1 MKQLFFPTF
10 FLIGCSEK
18 YADFSIL
25 DASRENNLN
34 AVIQHLNNCADVNQ
48 KDRYIGYTP
57 LHYSAWNGDIDIAEL
72 LIVKGANLN
81 VRDKKNNTPLDV
93 AVKANK
99 IKIAS
104 YLRNSGAKTSEELK
118 AEGK

>member
-1 MKQLFFPTF
+1 M
-10 FLIGCSEK
+10 
-18 YADFSIL
+18 
-25 DASRENNLN
+25 
-34 AVIQHLNNCADVNQ
+34 QHLNNCADVNQ

-81 VRDKKNNTPLDV
+81 ARDKKNNTPLDV

-104 YLRNSGAKTSEELK
+104 EIQNCHERLNENDN
-118 AEGK
+118 

>member
-1 MKQLFFPTF
+1 M
-10 FLIGCSEK
+10 
-18 YADFSIL
+18 
-25 DASRENNLN
+25 
-34 AVIQHLNNCADVNQ
+34 IQHLNNCADVNQ

-81 VRDKKNNTPLDV
+81 ARDKRNNTPLDV

>member
-1 MKQLFFPTF
+1 MCQAKS
-10 FLIGCSEK
+10 GWAK
-18 YADFSIL
+18 
-25 DASRENNLN
+25 
-34 AVIQHLNNCADVNQ
+34 
-48 KDRYIGYTP
+48 
-57 LHYSAWNGDIDIAEL
+57 IA
-72 LIVKGANLN
+72 
-81 VRDKKNNTPLDV
+81 KNNTPLDV

>member
-1 MKQLFFPTF
+1 MKQLFFPAF

-48 KDRYIGYTP
+48 KDRYIDYTP

-81 VRDKKNNTPLDV
+81 ARDKKNNTPLDV
-93 AVKANK
+93 TLPL
-99 IKIAS
+99 S
-104 YLRNSGAKTSEELK
+104 PRNTKGPPEG
-118 AEGK
+118 AEGGTHGSHGLG

>member
-1 MKQLFFPTF
+1 M
-10 FLIGCSEK
+10 
-18 YADFSIL
+18 
-25 DASRENNLN
+25 
-34 AVIQHLNNCADVNQ
+34 IQHLNNCADVNQ
-48 KDRYIGYTP
+48 KDRYIGFTP
-57 LHYSAWNGDIDIAEL
+57 LHYSAWNGDIDIAGL
-72 LIVKGANLN
+72 LIVKGADLN
-81 VRDKKNNTPLDV
+81 ARDKKNNTPLDV

>member
-1 MKQLFFPTF
+1 M
-10 FLIGCSEK
+10 
-18 YADFSIL
+18 
-25 DASRENNLN
+25 
-34 AVIQHLNNCADVNQ
+34 IQHLNNCADVNQ

-81 VRDKKNNTPLDV
+81 ARDNNYNTPLDV

>member
-1 MKQLFFPTF
+1 MKQLFFLAF

-25 DASRENNLN
+25 DASRENNLY

-57 LHYSAWNGDIDIAEL
+57 LHYSAWNGNIDIAEL

-81 VRDKKNNTPLDV
+81 ARDKKNNTPLDV

-104 YLRNSGAKTSEELK
+104 YLRNSGAKTAEELK